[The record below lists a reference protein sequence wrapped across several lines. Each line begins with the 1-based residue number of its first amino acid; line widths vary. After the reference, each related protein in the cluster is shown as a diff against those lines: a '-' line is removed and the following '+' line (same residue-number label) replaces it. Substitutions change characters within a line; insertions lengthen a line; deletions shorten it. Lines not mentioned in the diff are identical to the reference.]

1 MIRSLAAVLAL
12 AAAACTGVAAGG
24 TGPPAGSTRIGLIEW
39 DITASAHT
47 LDRDKVSLKVTNA
60 GATAHDLR
68 VTGAGVD
75 AATPLLSPGDSAELS
90 LQVEPGSELVFW
102 CGVPGH
108 RQQGMERR
116 LLVAD

>member
-1 MIRSLAAVLAL
+1 MIRMLTAL
-12 AAAACTGVAAGG
+12 LLVAGACTGAASDR
-24 TGPPAGSTRIGLIEW
+24 TGPPAAQARVGLIEW
-39 DITASAHT
+39 EITTSAEV
-47 LDRDKVSLKVTNA
+47 LDDGSVSLKVTNA

-75 AATPLLSPGDSAELS
+75 MATPLLAPGDSAMLTLDVDAGDELT
-90 LQVEPGSELVFW
+90 LW